1 MTVKNFYSGESAS
14 NERSMVHANS
24 AGEMRRSN
32 KRMEDTV
39 LPRRHWPC
47 QLRKGQSPISPPGQI
62 NTLAFIT
69 VLLHTLKCPLD
80 GLCNKSACHKMKMV
94 LQHYKQCAFKRK
106 IQLSSEEY
114 LVRQDCKVCS
124 QLIRIVE
131 VHSKTDCKITADM
144 GCPVLMCDTF
154 RMVAKKNKI
163 AKINCNHANQPKR
176 SSKADS

>member
-1 MTVKNFYSGESAS
+1 M
-14 NERSMVHANS
+14 
-24 AGEMRRSN
+24 
-32 KRMEDTV
+32 
-39 LPRRHWPC
+39 PRRHWPC

-176 SSKADS
+176 TSKADS